1 MTRRLLVI
9 GIGAGAPG
17 HLTLQAIEAIN
28 RAEVF
33 LLLDKG
39 EAAAE
44 LVAAREAILKAY
56 RRAPWRVA
64 RLASP
69 KRRADPRIHDGEPGT
84 PSRETTYRAD
94 VADWHGARAALLAPL
109 IEAELPEDGV
119 GALLVWGDPALYD
132 STLRV
137 LEAVRATLPLA
148 IEVVPGI
155 SAVQALTAAHGLVL
169 NEVGAKVI
177 LTTGRRVL
185 EDFSREGTI
194 VVMLDDGTGLE
205 ALIAREAQA
214 RPAAAPPLRIW
225 WGAYLGMEG
234 ELLMSGELAQV
245 GPEILRL
252 RAEARAARGWIMD
265 VWLVRAIE
273 INLIWQS
280 SAH

>member
-33 LLLDKG
+33 FLLDKS

-44 LVAAREAILKAY
+44 LVAAREAILKAH

-69 KRRADPRIHDGEPGT
+69 KRRAEAHIHGGART
-84 PSRETTYRAD
+84 PARETTYRAD
-94 VADWHGARAALLAPL
+94 VADWHSARAALLAPL

-155 SAVQALTAAHGLVL
+155 SAVQALTTAHGLVL
-169 NEVGAKVI
+169 NEVGAKVV

-185 EDFSREGTI
+185 EDFSREGTT
-194 VVMLDDGTGLE
+194 VVMLDDGTGLA
-205 ALIAREAQA
+205 ALIAREAEVP
-214 RPAAAPPLRIW
+214 PAGAAPLHIW

-234 ELLMSGELAQV
+234 ELLMSGPLAQV
-245 GPEILRL
+245 GPQILRQ
-252 RAEARAARGWIMD
+252 RAEAREKRGWIMD
-265 VWLVRAIE
+265 VWLVRE
-273 INLIWQS
+273 PKF
-280 SAH
+280 

>member
-148 IEVVPGI
+148 IEVIPGI
-155 SAVQALTAAHGLVL
+155 SAVQALTSAHRLVL
-169 NEVGAKVI
+169 NEVGAKVV

-205 ALIAREAQA
+205 ALIAREARA
-214 RPAAAPPLRIW
+214 TPPLHIW

-234 ELLMSGELAQV
+234 ELLISGTLAEV
-245 GPEILRL
+245 GPQILRQ
-252 RAEARAARGWIMD
+252 RAQAREKRGWIMD
-265 VWLVRAIE
+265 VWLVREAAV
-273 INLIWQS
+273 LS
-280 SAH
+280 

>member
-17 HLTLQAIEAIN
+17 HLTLQAIQAIN
-28 RAEVF
+28 RAEMF
-33 LLLDKG
+33 FLLDKS

-44 LVAAREAILKAY
+44 LVAAREAILKAH

-69 KRRADPRIHDGEPGT
+69 KRRADPRIHDAAAGT
-84 PSRETTYRAD
+84 PSREKTYRAD
-94 VADWHGARAALLAPL
+94 VADWHAARAALLAPL

-137 LEAVRATLPLA
+137 LEAVRATLPLVL
-148 IEVVPGI
+148 EVIPGI

-169 NEVGAKVI
+169 NEVGAKVV

-185 EDFSREGTI
+185 EDFSHDGGTI

-205 ALIAREAQA
+205 ALIAREAEA
-214 RPAAAPPLRIW
+214 RAADAPPLRIW

-234 ELLMSGELAQV
+234 ELLMSGALAEV
-245 GPEILRL
+245 GPQILRQ

-265 VWLVRAIE
+265 VWLVREVIGR
-273 INLIWQS
+273 
-280 SAH
+280 

>member
-1 MTRRLLVI
+1 MTRRVLVI

-33 LLLDKG
+33 FLLDKS

-44 LVAAREAILKAY
+44 LVAAREAILAAH

-69 KRRADPRIHDGEPGT
+69 KRRAEPHIHDGAAGT
-84 PSRETTYRAD
+84 PLRETTYRAD
-94 VADWHGARAALLAPL
+94 VADWHSARAALLAPL
-109 IEAELPEDGV
+109 IEAELPEDGI

-169 NEVGAKVI
+169 NEVGAKVT

-185 EDFSREGTI
+185 EDFSHDGGTL
-194 VVMLDDGTGLE
+194 VVMLDDGTGLA
-205 ALIAREAQA
+205 ALIAREAEA
-214 RPAAAPPLRIW
+214 RPAGAPPLHIW

-245 GPEILRL
+245 GPEILRR

-265 VWLVRAIE
+265 VWMVRG
-273 INLIWQS
+273 LFLG
-280 SAH
+280 

>member
-17 HLTLQAIEAIN
+17 HLTLQAIQAIN

-33 LLLDKG
+33 FLLDKS

-44 LVAAREAILKAY
+44 LVAAREAILAAH

-69 KRRADPRIHDGEPGT
+69 KRRADPHIHMPRIHDGAAGT
-84 PSRETTYRAD
+84 PARETTYRAD
-94 VADWHGARAALLAPL
+94 VADWHSARAALLAPL

-132 STLRV
+132 STLRM

-148 IEVVPGI
+148 IEVIPGI

-169 NEVGAKVI
+169 NEVGAKVT

-185 EDFSREGTI
+185 EDFSRDGGTL
-194 VVMLDDGTGLE
+194 VVMLDDGTGLA
-205 ALIAREAQA
+205 ALIAREAET
-214 RPAAAPPLRIW
+214 RPAGAPPLHIW

-234 ELLMSGELAQV
+234 ELLMSGALAQV
-245 GPEILRL
+245 GPEILRT
-252 RAEARAARGWIMD
+252 RADARAARGWIMD
-265 VWLVRAIE
+265 AWLVR
-273 INLIWQS
+273 QT
-280 SAH
+280 

>member
-9 GIGAGAPG
+9 GIGAGAPD
-17 HLTLQAIEAIN
+17 HLTLQAVAAIN

-33 LLLDKG
+33 FLLDKS

-44 LVAAREAILKAY
+44 LVAAREAILAAH

-69 KRRADPRIHDGEPGT
+69 QRRAGPRIHGAEADGTAGAN
-84 PSRETTYRAD
+84 YHAD

-109 IEAELPEDGV
+109 IAAELGEDGI

-148 IEVVPGI
+148 IEVIPGL

-169 NEVGAKVI
+169 NEVGAKV
-177 LTTGRRVL
+177 TFSTGRRAPQDYPEAGESLVVL
-185 EDFSREGTI
+185 
-194 VVMLDDGTGLE
+194 LDDGSGLA
-205 ALIAREAQA
+205 ALIAREARVRA
-214 RPAAAPPLRIW
+214 EGGPGLRIW
-225 WGAYLGMEG
+225 WGAYLGLAG
-234 ELLMSGELAQV
+234 EMLLAGPLAEV
-245 GPEILRL
+245 GAAILER
-252 RAEARAARGWIMD
+252 RAQARAARGWIMD
-265 VWLVRAIE
+265 VWLVR
-273 INLIWQS
+273 Q
-280 SAH
+280 

>member
-33 LLLDKG
+33 FLLDKS

-44 LVAAREAILKAY
+44 LVAAREAILKAH

-69 KRRADPRIHDGEPGT
+69 KRRADPRIHDGTAGT
-84 PSRETTYRAD
+84 PSREKTYRAD

-148 IEVVPGI
+148 IEVIPGI

-205 ALIAREAQA
+205 ALIAREARA
-214 RPAAAPPLRIW
+214 TPPLHIW

-234 ELLMSGELAQV
+234 ELLISGTFAEV
-245 GPEILRL
+245 GPEIVRL
-252 RAEARAARGWIMD
+252 RAQAREKRGWIMD
-265 VWLVRAIE
+265 VWLVREAAV
-273 INLIWQS
+273 LS
-280 SAH
+280 

>member
-17 HLTLQAIEAIN
+17 HLTLQAIQAIN

-33 LLLDKG
+33 FLLDKS

-44 LVAAREAILKAY
+44 LVAAREAILAAH

-69 KRRADPRIHDGEPGT
+69 KRRAEPHIHMPRIHDDGAAGT
-84 PSRETTYRAD
+84 PARETTYRTD
-94 VADWHGARAALLAPL
+94 VADWHSARAALLAPL

-137 LEAVRATLPLA
+137 LEAVRATLPLVL
-148 IEVVPGI
+148 EVIPGI
-155 SAVQALTAAHGLVL
+155 SAVQALTSAHGLVL
-169 NEVGAKVI
+169 NEVGAKVT

-185 EDFSREGTI
+185 EDFSRDGTT
-194 VVMLDDGTGLE
+194 VVMLDDGTGLA
-205 ALIAREAQA
+205 ALIAREAEA
-214 RPAAAPPLRIW
+214 RPAGAPPLHIW

-234 ELLMSGELAQV
+234 ELLLSGALAQV
-245 GPEILRL
+245 GPEILRQ

-265 VWLVRAIE
+265 VWMVRGAK
-273 INLIWQS
+273 S
-280 SAH
+280 

>member
-33 LLLDKG
+33 FLLDKS

-44 LVAAREAILKAY
+44 LVAAREAILAAH

-69 KRRADPRIHDGEPGT
+69 KRKADPHIHMPRIHDDGA
-84 PSRETTYRAD
+84 TYRAD

-155 SAVQALTAAHGLVL
+155 SAVQALTSAHGLVL
-169 NEVGAKVI
+169 NEVGAKVT

-185 EDFSREGTI
+185 EDFSHDGGTI
-194 VVMLDDGTGLE
+194 VVMLDDGTGLA
-205 ALIAREAQA
+205 ALIAREAEP
-214 RPAAAPPLRIW
+214 RPAGAPPLHIW

-234 ELLMSGELAQV
+234 ELLMSGALAQV
-245 GPEILRL
+245 GPQILRR
-252 RAEARAARGWIMD
+252 RAEARKKRGWIMD
-265 VWLVRAIE
+265 VWLVRM
-273 INLIWQS
+273 S
-280 SAH
+280 DRSARID